1 MDKKSYIMIAAAAL
15 LSAGLC
21 MKGYADTVT
30 SGDGTVTAIVE
41 ASGTVDETTEAAVSE
56 TQSAVSSTGTAIV
69 DTTVESQAATGTSAV
84 ASNGT
89 AATAESVNANQTTAL
104 DGVQTVMETAGTNQT
119 SGSTGATQAADTTV
133 QTAETSSG
141 QTMTQTAG
149 VTSST
154 PGPVAQTGTAA
165 TNGTSEFGPM
175 SGTDTSQMASAAGDV
190 SVPGA
195 NASAEAGST
204 VSVDANVYAD
214 GLHDTLPLPVG
225 FHFNNIATYT
235 YQNMV
240 DDLTVL
246 KAQYPEMKMDVLGTT
261 ADNRSLY
268 HVVVGNPNAKHKILV
283 HAGIHA
289 REYIVSQLCMREI
302 ASLLEMQKK
311 ATTYK
316 GCSVPQLL
324 ETTCIHFVPM
334 VDPDGITLVQGG
346 INALQTAAA
355 KTSVL
360 TIAGLDGAT
369 DMGTYLRTWK
379 NNINGVNLNRNFDAN
394 WSEAAAKVDHP
405 SSMNYKGSAPESEI
419 ESKVLADLTRTIMPD
434 RTISYHTQGKVI
446 YWYFGETG
454 TYKNEGL
461 NLATIVHNNSG
472 YSISNSWSEKD
483 AAGYKD
489 WAVQK
494 LDIPSVTIECGI
506 GTSPVPEEQI
516 ESMWSRNDGIL
527 PDVLVDLLYK

>member
-1 MDKKSYIMIAAAAL
+1 MDKKSYIIVAVAAL
-15 LSAGLC
+15 LSTGLC

-30 SGDGTVTAIVE
+30 TGDGTVTAIVE
-41 ASGTVDETTEAAVSE
+41 ASGTESMEGTAIE
-56 TQSAVSSTGTAIV
+56 TQGSVSSTESAIV
-69 DTTVESQAATGTSAV
+69 DTTGASQAVSGTEAV
-84 ASNGT
+84 
-89 AATAESVNANQTTAL
+89 VNE
-104 DGVQTVMETAGTNQT
+104 VQTVMETTIANETETTQASLTTAGTEAAQGEIGPKA
-119 SGSTGATQAADTTV
+119 SPST
-133 QTAETSSG
+133 E
-141 QTMTQTAG
+141 
-149 VTSST
+149 
-154 PGPVAQTGTAA
+154 TGTASA
-165 TNGTSEFGPM
+165 TSEVGPM
-175 SGTDTSQMASAAGDV
+175 AGTGAAQAASGADSTMTANSAAD
-190 SVPGA
+190 S
-195 NASAEAGST
+195 
-204 VSVDANVYAD
+204 NVYAD
-214 GLHDTLPLPVG
+214 GLGDTLPLPAG

-246 KAQYPEMKMDVLGTT
+246 KAQFPEMQMDVLGTT

-302 ASLLEMQKK
+302 ASLLEMQQKG
-311 ATTYK
+311 TVYR
-316 GCSVPQLL
+316 GCSVPELL
-324 ETTCIHFVPM
+324 QNTCIHFVPM

-346 INALQTAAA
+346 IDALQTAAA

-360 TIAGLDGAT
+360 TIAGFDGAT

-405 SSMNYKGSAPESEI
+405 SSMNYKGTAPESEI
-419 ESKVLADLTRTIMPD
+419 ESKMLADLTRAIMPD

-472 YSISNSWSEKD
+472 YAISNSWSQTD

-516 ESMWSRNDGIL
+516 ESMWTRNDGIL
-527 PDVLVDLLYK
+527 PDLLIDLLNK